1 MSPSSPSFRLLT
13 AALLGLASAG
23 ACGAAM
29 PEGDAVGNEM
39 APGNAEELARKKRED
54 SQKEPPEQKEQ
65 KPQCPHGELSDP
77 HRGFVRCLKPEEAD
91 AGWIPPAPQPEPAS
105 PDAGSDA
112 GAVEE
117 KPKEKTPP
125 PPPEEK
131 PEAKPQPPPLVTVGA
146 PKFQGGEIP
155 RAEKFLNGL
164 LEGIGKC
171 VAEHGGMKAEKGK
184 LSLSFLVRAR
194 GRAEGVEIENAKGIG
209 EDASGCIRLLVKNR
223 AVGAPSADPVGVT
236 VTFSF
241 EKAKQ

>member
-29 PEGDAVGNEM
+29 PEGDVVGNEM
-39 APGNAEELARKKRED
+39 APEKAEELARKKREEAKKD
-54 SQKEPPEQKEQ
+54 SNDD
-65 KPQCPHGELSDP
+65 KPRCPHGELADP

-117 KPKEKTPP
+117 KPIEKAP

-131 PEAKPQPPPLVTVGA
+131 PEAKPLPPPVVSFNA

-164 LEGIGKC
+164 LEGMGKC
-171 VAEHGGMKAEKGK
+171 VAEHGGMKADKGK
-184 LSLSFLVRAR
+184 LSLTFLVRAR
-194 GRAEGVEIENAKGIG
+194 GRAEGVEIENAKGIS
-209 EDASGCIRLLVKNR
+209 EEASSCIRLLVKNR

-236 VTFSF
+236 VSFAF
-241 EKAKQ
+241 EKAKP